1 MTKLI
6 LIRHGESEANRE
18 HYFAGQYDAE
28 LMPRGRE
35 QAEMTAEYVFR
46 KYSPEKIYASD
57 LSRAYSTAEPI
68 SRLINAEIIKE
79 PGLREIFAG
88 RWQKMTF
95 NDLEKEFPE
104 EYGIWKT
111 DIGNAKCPEGETV
124 KELGERIMKTLE
136 KIAKENPQKTIAIAT
151 HATPIRVAETIIEH
165 GDIEYMKDVAW
176 VSNGSV
182 TVLEYDGDWKVLS
195 VSEDEHLGDERTVF
209 PANV

>member
-68 SRLINAEIIKE
+68 SRLLNAEIIKE

-95 NDLEKEFPE
+95 NDLEKKFPE
-104 EYGIWKT
+104 EYGIWKA

-124 KELGERIMKTLE
+124 KELGERVMKTLD
-136 KIAKENPQKTIAIAT
+136 KIAKENWNRIVTNADTVYIL
-151 HATPIRVAETIIEH
+151 
-165 GDIEYMKDVAW
+165 GDIGKVG
-176 VSNGSV
+176 SNQD
-182 TVLEYDGDWKVLS
+182 T
-195 VSEDEHLGDERTVF
+195 ERLIEIISTLKGKKILLLLT
-209 PANV
+209 